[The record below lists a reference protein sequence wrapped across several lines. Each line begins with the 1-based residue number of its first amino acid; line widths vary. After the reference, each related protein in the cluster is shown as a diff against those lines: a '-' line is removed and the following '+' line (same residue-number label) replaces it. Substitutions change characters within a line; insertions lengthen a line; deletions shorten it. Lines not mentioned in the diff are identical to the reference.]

1 MRINYVLIDL
11 ENVQPA
17 SLAGLDAEFF
27 KVLIFVGASQTKI
40 PFELA

>member
-27 KVLIFVGASQTKI
+27 KVLIFLIRNVPQHAT
-40 PFELA
+40 

>member
-17 SLAGLDAEFF
+17 SLAGLDEG
-27 KVLIFVGASQTKI
+27 VQNFV
-40 PFELA
+40 